1 MIRAF
6 EAKHPKDP
14 FHFIFAPFQPFL
26 GGDFPTW
33 TGNLVAGEIF
43 VLSLA
48 LYGMF
53 VFFFYN
59 SNLLAF
65 LVAKEYDA
73 PINSV
78 NDVLKSG
85 RPYMSNP
92 GVYWQLVEENYPDL
106 YKYGIKTTGGK
117 GGFDGDV
124 LQKKILDKKYIY
136 GPFGKIESYGRIEEY
151 IRANNGSNPF
161 YIGNE
166 LIYYFSQ
173 GYAIRLLYKVAF
185 LLNLEPRDGSDNYSY

>member
-173 GYAIRLLYKVAF
+173 GYAIR
-185 LLNLEPRDGSDNYSY
+185 